1 MRMHSCKVFAS
12 VQTQENQTGRVSV
25 VSDRGFSNGMWAGT
39 VVMETFIFQSVST
52 SLLFFSLDCI
62 YCTNGG
68 SNKKRGFLLLFFNV
82 TLP

>member
-12 VQTQENQTGRVSV
+12 VQTQENKTGRVSV

-39 VVMETFIFQSVST
+39 VVMEILFSSLFPLPYCFFHWIAFIVQMGVA
-52 SLLFFSLDCI
+52 I
-62 YCTNGG
+62 
-68 SNKKRGFLLLFFNV
+68 KRGFLLLFFNV